1 MEPEPKNKE
10 TLEERLRAHPE
21 LREHIERLLDEV
33 DNRGGALNTAD
44 EAEDALVVRMRAMGR
59 EAIQAWAQRRQVV
72 VQPGWEP
79 QLRRGGKKNSGG

>member
-1 MEPEPKNKE
+1 MEADPKKQVM
-10 TLEERLRAHPE
+10 LEERLRAHPE

-33 DNRGGALNTAD
+33 GNRGGVLNTAD
-44 EAEDALVVRMRAMGR
+44 EAEDALVVRLRAMGR
-59 EAIQAWAQRRQVV
+59 EAIQAWAQRRQVE